1 MAYRPHPGR
10 FRILSDK
17 TFPKW
22 DKDARSGV
30 QKILD
35 ECNIKQHSS
44 GKSAY
49 EFGKTKVFIRMP
61 QTVRLLLLET
71 PQARVSH

>member
-1 MAYRPHPGR
+1 MDAR

-35 ECNIKQHSS
+35 DCNIKQHAS
-44 GKSAY
+44 GQSAY
-49 EFGKTKVFIRMP
+49 EFGKTKIFIRMP
-61 QTVRLLLLET
+61 QSVHAPTHIPRIL
-71 PQARVSH
+71 ARDDLC